1 MTAMGEKADAR
12 LRDRVMQ
19 QLAHTRD
26 LDAHDIGVRAR
37 GGQVTLIGSVRSFPE
52 KVAAAEAVKRLFGV
66 RGIVNE
72 IAVRGAEAVADA
84 ELERLANDTLGARAI
99 ALAAVTARV
108 TDGCVVLDGT
118 VRWLYQRAAAEA
130 AVAYLP
136 GVRGVDNHIALSTVE
151 GRGPLQDEIEQALL
165 RTAGLDW
172 KRIRVTAAS
181 GRVRLTGA
189 VFSMV
194 ERDEAE
200 RAVWANP
207 GVSAVDNQL
216 DVTSRRWW

>member
-1 MTAMGEKADAR
+1 MALMAERADAQ

-26 LDAHDIGVRAR
+26 LDAHDIGVRILNGR
-37 GGQVTLIGSVRSFPE
+37 VTLVGSVQTFPE
-52 KVAAAEAVKRLFGV
+52 KLAAAEAVKRLFGV
-66 RGIVNE
+66 RGISNE
-72 IAVRGAEAVADA
+72 IVVRDASHVDDA
-84 ELERLANDTLGARAI
+84 ELERTANDALRARAG
-99 ALAAVTARV
+99 APRSVQARV
-108 TDGCVVLDGT
+108 TDGCVVLEGT
-118 VRWLYQRAAAEA
+118 VTWLYQRLAADA

-136 GVRGVDNHIALSTVE
+136 GVRGVDNRITPAAVE
-151 GRGPLQDEIEQALL
+151 GRGRLQDEIEQALL

-189 VFSMV
+189 VFSLV

-207 GVSAVDNQL
+207 GVRAVDNQL

>member
-1 MTAMGEKADAR
+1 MALMAGRADAQ

-26 LDAHDIGVRAR
+26 LDAHDIGVRAH
-37 GGQVTLIGSVRSFPE
+37 GGRVTLVGSVRSFPE
-52 KVAAAEAVKRLFGV
+52 KLAAAEAVKRLFGV
-66 RGIVNE
+66 RGIANE
-72 IAVRGAEAVADA
+72 LIVRDEAPIADA
-84 ELERLANDTLGARAI
+84 DLERLANDALRGRA
-99 ALAAVTARV
+99 ASPASAAARV
-108 TDGCVVLDGT
+108 TGGCVVLEGT
-118 VRWLYQRAAAEA
+118 VTWLYQRAAAEA

-136 GVRGVDNHIALSTVE
+136 GVRGVENRIALSTVD
-151 GRGPLQDEIEQALL
+151 GRGRLQDEIEQALL
-165 RTAGLDW
+165 RTAGLGW

-181 GRVRLTGA
+181 GHVRLTGA